1 MAGSVFRTRL
11 EGALELSGTDL
22 GYHGAELVG
31 RRLRYTLRMFT
42 VALVAA
48 LASIANTARA
58 AGDDPFWGPD
68 KALHFAV
75 AGAIAGTGYGVTTAA
90 TPDRWK
96 AFAVGGAAA
105 VGAGALKE
113 GLDAAG
119 LGDPSWKDFAWDVIG
134 AACGLGVAWAL
145 DVAVHGGNVP
155 PMFASASALGGP
167 RVPRADFVLTF

>member
-1 MAGSVFRTRL
+1 MTRL
-11 EGALELSGTDL
+11 EGALVLSGTDL
-22 GYHGAELVG
+22 GYHGEPLVE
-31 RRLRYTLRMFT
+31 RRPRKSTLRMFT
-42 VALVAA
+42 VALVGAF
-48 LASIANTARA
+48 ASIATNARA
-58 AGDDPFWGPD
+58 AGEDPFWGRD
-68 KALHFAV
+68 KALHFAF
-75 AGAIAGTGYGVTTAA
+75 AGAIAGAGYGVTTAA

-145 DVAVHGGNVP
+145 DVAVHGGTVP
-155 PMFASASALGGP
+155 AWSASTPAAVF
-167 RVPRADFVLTF
+167 RF

>member
-1 MAGSVFRTRL
+1 
-11 EGALELSGTDL
+11 
-22 GYHGAELVG
+22 
-31 RRLRYTLRMFT
+31 MFT
-42 VALVAA
+42 AVGSLA
-48 LASIANTARA
+48 LATTSTAAHA
-58 AGDDPFWGPD
+58 AGEDPFWGPD

-75 AGAIAGTGYGVTTAA
+75 AGTIAGVGYGVTTAA
-90 TPDRWK
+90 TADRWK

-145 DVAVHGGNVP
+145 DVAVQGGHVP
-155 PMFASASALGGP
+155 AWSGAAPSAVI
-167 RVPRADFVLTF
+167 RF

>member
-1 MAGSVFRTRL
+1 
-11 EGALELSGTDL
+11 
-22 GYHGAELVG
+22 
-31 RRLRYTLRMFT
+31 MFT
-42 VALVAA
+42 VALAVAA
-48 LASIANTARA
+48 ASIAKPARA
-58 AGDDPFWGPD
+58 SGDDPFWGPD
-68 KALHFAV
+68 KALHFGV
-75 AGAIAGTGYGVTTAA
+75 AGAIAGTGYAVTTAA

-145 DVAVHGGNVP
+145 DVAVHGGHVP
-155 PMFASASALGGP
+155 AWSSGGSSAVF
-167 RVPRADFVLTF
+167 RF